1 MGRMTDR
8 NSIPD
13 SEDSPQDPT
22 LSRSLLG
29 RRRVLAFGLGA
40 VALAVASPLKGA
52 LAAMPQ
58 SGVRTLGLVSTHTNE
73 KVMATYWRDGVY
85 DKGALKDINHVLRD
99 FRTGDVAPIDPQLL
113 DLLVELHRRTGSR
126 KAFQVISGYRS
137 PKTNAM
143 LASASNGG
151 VAKRSLHMDAKAID
165 IRLYDVALS
174 DLRQAALGMK
184 AGGVGYY
191 RKSDFVHVDTGR
203 VRQW

>member
-1 MGRMTDR
+1 MGRMTDQ

-13 SEDSPQDPT
+13 SVDST
-22 LSRSLLG
+22 FSNTLLG

-40 VALAVASPLKGA
+40 AALAIASPLQGA

-58 SGVRTLGLVSTHTNE
+58 SGERTLGLVSTHTNE
-73 KVMATYWRDGVY
+73 KIVATYWRNGVY
-85 DKGALKDINHVLRD
+85 DDGALKDISHVLRD
-99 FRTGDVAPIDPQLL
+99 HRTGDVAPMDPNLL
-113 DLLVELHRRTGSR
+113 DLLVELHHRSGSR

-137 PKTNAM
+137 PKTNAL
-143 LASASNGG
+143 LASASGG

-165 IRLYDVALS
+165 IRLHDVALS

-191 RKSDFVHVDTGR
+191 KKSDFVHVDTGR

>member
-13 SEDSPQDPT
+13 SDDST
-22 LSRSLLG
+22 LSKGLLG
-29 RRRVLAFGLGA
+29 RRRVLAFGVGA
-40 VALAVASPLKGA
+40 AALAVAGPLKGA
-52 LAAMPQ
+52 LASMPQ
-58 SGVRTLGLVSTHTNE
+58 NGVRTLGLVSMHTNE
-73 KVMATYWRDGVY
+73 KIVATYWRDGVY
-85 DKGALKDINHVLRD
+85 DKGALKDINYVLRD
-99 FRTGDVAPIDPQLL
+99 FRTGEVAPMDRQLL
-113 DLLVELHRRTGSR
+113 DLLVELHRRAGSR

-143 LASASNGG
+143 LASASGG
-151 VAKRSLHMDAKAID
+151 VAKRSLHMEAKAID
-165 IRLYDVALS
+165 IRLHDVALS

-191 RKSDFVHVDTGR
+191 KKSDFVHVDTGR

>member
-1 MGRMTDR
+1 MTDQIA
-8 NSIPD
+8 IPD
-13 SEDSPQDPT
+13 SEDST
-22 LSRSLLG
+22 FSHALIG

-40 VALAVASPLKGA
+40 AALAIASPLKGA

-58 SGVRTLGLVSTHTNE
+58 SGERTLGLVSTHTNE
-73 KVMATYWRDGVY
+73 KIMATYWRNGAY

-99 FRTGDVAPIDPQLL
+99 HRSGEVAAIDPNLL
-113 DLLVELHRRTGSR
+113 DLLVELHRRAGSR
-126 KAFQVISGYRS
+126 KPFHVISGYRS

-143 LASASNGG
+143 LASASGG

-165 IRLYDVALS
+165 IRLHDVALS

-191 RKSDFVHVDTGR
+191 KKSDFVHVDTGR

>member
-1 MGRMTDR
+1 MTDQS
-8 NSIPD
+8 SIPD
-13 SEDSPQDPT
+13 SVDPI
-22 LSRSLLG
+22 LSKTLLG

-40 VALAVASPLKGA
+40 AALAMASPLKGA

-58 SGVRTLGLVSTHTNE
+58 SGERTLGLVSLHTNE
-73 KVMATYWRDGVY
+73 KLMATYWRNGAY
-85 DKGALKDINHVLRD
+85 DQGALKDIDYVLRD
-99 FRTGDVAPIDPQLL
+99 HRSGEVARMDTNLL

-126 KAFQVISGYRS
+126 NAFQIISGYRS

-143 LASASNGG
+143 LASASGG
-151 VAKRSLHMDAKAID
+151 VAKRSLHMDAKAVD
-165 IRLYDVALS
+165 IRLHDVALS

-191 RKSDFVHVDTGR
+191 KKSDFVHVDTGR